1 VKDAT
6 FKNFQA
12 SNDKII
18 ENCNKRIK
26 SLRQDPKNAP
36 KIAKLERV
44 KMLAERDF
52 MAIPD
57 KRDFYITY

>member
-1 VKDAT
+1 MKDAT

-18 ENCNKRIK
+18 KNCNNRIAK
-26 SLRQDPKNAP
+26 LQSDPKNAS
-36 KIAKLERV
+36 KIAKLQRV
-44 KMLAERDF
+44 IVLAERDF